1 MRYVATIGE
10 RQITVEVSES
20 GHVRRVTIDGTEHVV
35 DWQPVGGAA
44 LSPGE
49 SASAGHYSLLVG
61 TRSYDLFVHPF
72 AGPAADPAR
81 GAEQAFEVTVAGLVY
96 LVRLEDE
103 RMRALAGMAGTAHE
117 RGEVPL
123 TAPMP
128 GMVSQVVVNPG
139 QTVQRG
145 QTLIVLEAMK
155 MENDLAAPRSGVVR
169 DIRVAKGSTVNQGQV
184 LAIVGDPEGAE
195 PPTALE
201 EL

>member
-81 GAEQAFEVTVAGLVY
+81 GAEQAFEVTVAGMGY
-96 LVRLEDE
+96 AF
-103 RMRALAGMAGTAHE
+103 ALA
-117 RGEVPL
+117 
-123 TAPMP
+123 
-128 GMVSQVVVNPG
+128 
-139 QTVQRG
+139 
-145 QTLIVLEAMK
+145 
-155 MENDLAAPRSGVVR
+155 D
-169 DIRVAKGSTVNQGQV
+169 
-184 LAIVGDPEGAE
+184 EGLRRL
-195 PPTALE
+195 PCQ
-201 EL
+201 